1 MYYKPFDTACVP
13 KNWGIS
19 DDLGQIEYV
28 FSDKT
33 GTLTQNVMEFQKCS
47 IHGVVYGEGI
57 TEAQRGAA
65 TREGRADAVEPE
77 ELARKLAVLKDAMVS
92 TLAKLFKNR
101 YAQLDKLTLVA
112 PKLAEDI
119 ADRTS
124 EQAGH
129 ITAFFRAL
137 AVCHTVLADKPG
149 HAEKPWYLEY
159 KAESPDEAAL
169 VAAARDVGFPF
180 VGKSKDAIDI
190 EVMGQPERYTL
201 LKTLEFNSTRKR
213 MSVVV
218 RTPDGRIVL
227 YCKGAD
233 SVVYERLSASV
244 DPALKDKTTKDID
257 MFANGGLR
265 TLCIAYRVLT
275 EDQFLM
281 WVRTYDAAT
290 AATENREEEVEK
302 AASIIEQELLLLGAT
317 ALEDKLQ
324 VGVPEA
330 IETLHRAGIKLW
342 ILTGEHVACTGPCC
356 LTYPSQAI
364 SCKRPSRSDSAA
376 TCSSKTWRS

>member
-1 MYYKPFDTACVP
+1 
-13 KNWGIS
+13 
-19 DDLGQIEYV
+19 
-28 FSDKT
+28 
-33 GTLTQNVMEFQKCS
+33 
-47 IHGVVYGEGI
+47 
-57 TEAQRGAA
+57 
-65 TREGRADAVEPE
+65 
-77 ELARKLAVLKDAMVS
+77 
-92 TLAKLFKNR
+92 
-101 YAQLDKLTLVA
+101 
-112 PKLAEDI
+112 
-119 ADRTS
+119 
-124 EQAGH
+124 
-129 ITAFFRAL
+129 
-137 AVCHTVLADKPG
+137 
-149 HAEKPWYLEY
+149 
-159 KAESPDEAAL
+159 
-169 VAAARDVGFPF
+169 
-180 VGKSKDAIDI
+180 
-190 EVMGQPERYTL
+190 
-201 LKTLEFNSTRKR
+201 
-213 MSVVV
+213 MSVIV

-302 AASIIEQELLLLGAT
+302 AASNIEQELLLLGAT

-342 ILTGEHVACTGPCC
+342 ILTGEQDVACTGPCY
-356 LTYPSQAI
+356 LTYPCQAT
-364 SCKRPSRSDSAA
+364 SCKRPSRSDSAV